1 MDDFHYWKDVELL
14 SAVKAGN
21 AAAFRALYDKY
32 WNLLYTRACKNVN
45 EDEAKDILQE
55 IMVSLWNRRD
65 DIQAIDEDDLS
76 KYLFTALKYRTLSYY
91 AYTSAQV
98 KKADNFEAG
107 FNASP
112 ENLLESKELRMLL
125 DSTIESMP
133 GRMQL
138 IFKMSRDEH
147 MALSDIAIQLNI
159 SEQTV
164 KNQLTQALKRLR
176 LVVVDHR
183 SGDWVFSAI
192 FMLYAYS
199 K

>member
-1 MDDFHYWKDVELL
+1 MENFDSCTDINLL
-14 SAVKAGN
+14 AAVKAGN
-21 AAAFRALYDKY
+21 STAFRALYDRY
-32 WNLLYTRACKNVN
+32 WKPLYTRACKNVDS
-45 EDEAKDILQE
+45 DEAKDMLQE
-55 IMVSLWNRRD
+55 IMVSLWNRRH
-65 DIQAIDEDDLS
+65 DIQAINEEDLS
-76 KYLFTALKYRTLSYY
+76 KYLFTALKYRTLSHY
-91 AYTSAQV
+91 AYTSAQL

-147 MALSDIAIQLNI
+147 MVLSDIAIQLNI

-176 LVVVDHR
+176 LVVLDHR

-192 FMLYAYS
+192 FMLYAHR